1 MYNITVDLIY
11 RITLVSRKQLCCNV
25 LNNLAVLHRGKG
37 GYFSLS
43 GNINTTKQSFN
54 RNMLISLISN
64 KQNKKLKRG
73 DNALECIF
81 FFRKQRD
88 FNTLV
93 KYVNKT

>member
-37 GYFSLS
+37 GYFSLFWEHKYDKTIIKS
-43 GNINTTKQSFN
+43 KHAYF
-54 RNMLISLISN
+54 
-64 KQNKKLKRG
+64 KQNKKLKKG

-81 FFRKQRD
+81 FFQ
-88 FNTLV
+88 
-93 KYVNKT
+93 KTKRL